1 MDEPESISDFD
12 PEEIDVQAID
22 GFHLGGDRFSASF
35 ELSDPDDEFSRSY
48 LLEVEFGR
56 SIQFDIHLQVE
67 DAIRSHVSFS
77 PNDHVAL
84 ELGGIIH
91 ELRSGRHSQ
100 EELSEGILTR
110 LWSPSPDRL
119 FAFGEEGVSYR
130 RENSRWTQ
138 LETFGRAVLN
148 DMDGQPGG
156 PIYCAGKKGVLLRL
170 EGTQWSRIEIGVEDH
185 FNAVLAGAQGEI
197 YLGGQRGAAYELRDG
212 ELIALKGMDVDYFDI
227 CEFRGKRYWSDMSY
241 GISVQKGREIV
252 PLLETG
258 QGFTMNATPD
268 FLVVAGWHEFFLY
281 DGGEWSGF
289 EMGYDGSIFIRRV
302 DMTDYG

>member
-1 MDEPESISDFD
+1 
-12 PEEIDVQAID
+12 
-22 GFHLGGDRFSASF
+22 
-35 ELSDPDDEFSRSY
+35 
-48 LLEVEFGR
+48 
-56 SIQFDIHLQVE
+56 
-67 DAIRSHVSFS
+67 
-77 PNDHVAL
+77 
-84 ELGGIIH
+84 
-91 ELRSGRHSQ
+91 
-100 EELSEGILTR
+100 LTR

-212 ELIALKGMDVDYFDI
+212 ELIALKVMDVEYFDI
-227 CEFRGKRYWSDMSY
+227 CEFRG
-241 GISVQKGREIV
+241 
-252 PLLETG
+252 
-258 QGFTMNATPD
+258 
-268 FLVVAGWHEFFLY
+268 
-281 DGGEWSGF
+281 
-289 EMGYDGSIFIRRV
+289 
-302 DMTDYG
+302 